1 MPERTFQVSECEG
14 HCDMFNVIYKHQKER
29 FSVSESKRRY
39 IRQDGESPN
48 PPTILY
54 LTIPQHPTTGTCA
67 IERTLGWIT
76 VELMGGSLLLHYFA
90 LSLIPVYPPGRCSP
104 WSTLTEAFPP
114 HYPS

>member
-14 HCDMFNVIYKHQKER
+14 HCYMFNVIYNYQKER

-76 VELMGGSLLLHYFA
+76 VELMGALFSYTISPYLLSRCTLPAAA
-90 LSLIPVYPPGRCSP
+90 LLGAP
-104 WSTLTEAFPP
+104 
-114 HYPS
+114 